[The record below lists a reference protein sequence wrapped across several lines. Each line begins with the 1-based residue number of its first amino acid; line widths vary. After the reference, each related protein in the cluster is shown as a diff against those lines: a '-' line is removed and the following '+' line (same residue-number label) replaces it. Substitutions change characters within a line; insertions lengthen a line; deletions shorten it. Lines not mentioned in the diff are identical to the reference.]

1 LIETKFK
8 SMDNNDAGLL
18 ASAYYPRAMSYYI
31 DNSEITGV
39 SITEWVAR
47 FEYDKRK
54 GNNKNTEATRK
65 IQTIDLFDEI
75 GYVSFTH
82 TFKNLIVTDKV
93 LVLKIDNRW
102 RIINLLITV

>member
-1 LIETKFK
+1 
-8 SMDNNDAGLL
+8 
-18 ASAYYPRAMSYYI
+18 MSYYI

-39 SITEWVAR
+39 SIAEWVAR

-54 GNNKNTEATRK
+54 GNDKNTLAIRK
-65 IQTIDLFDEI
+65 IEKIDLFDDI

-82 TFKNLIVTDKV
+82 TFTNSIVTDKV

-102 RIINLLITV
+102 KIINLMFTF